1 MKTIRIFISSPGDV
15 DEERQKARD
24 VVTSL
29 QPRYAGRF
37 RLLSVLWEDMPLQ
50 MDTSFQQGID
60 LVLSKEHGIDIALV
74 ILWARLGSPTGLAIR
89 KSDGTEYRSGTDR
102 ELDLM
107 LSSREA
113 SGGIRPAILAYTRN
127 DPDGFLERQK
137 GQPLEKLEEM
147 LRQRRLAEDF
157 ITENFLN
164 ASGASKIRA
173 FHTFTKPVEFAH
185 RLRVHLREILDG
197 MLGDGGGAT
206 WDVSEM
212 GAPFRG
218 LEAFEPQHAGIFFGR
233 EDEICA
239 VQLALRQQAAAGCA
253 FVLIVGASGSGKSSL
268 ARAGVLPAVVQY
280 DVDETVRAWR
290 QAIFIP
296 GTSAKDLCGGLARV
310 LCSALPELRESGTN
324 PDALSSLLREDPALF
339 CRLVL
344 PNALG
349 SGVRLFLLIDQLEE
363 IFSHSAIGPGEREVF
378 SVALD
383 ALARSGSVWVVAT
396 VRSDFYDQCQTLP
409 RLMGMKGE
417 RGQFDLLV
425 PDADDLRRIIT
436 APASLAGLRFERDA
450 STGVSLD
457 RLLLD
462 DATRHPEALPLLE
475 YALRELYERRT
486 PDGTLTLAQYHELG
500 GVEGA
505 LGHRA
510 EAVFL
515 ALPVGVQPALDGVLS
530 SLVTLREDAE
540 AGATRARVPTE
551 SAAGT
556 PERAKLIAAFVKE
569 RLFFTDRDA
578 SSGEPIL
585 TLSHEAILRCWPR
598 ASQWIERN
606 RDFLRV
612 RARLREGVRAW
623 NENARA
629 ADYLLS
635 PGKPLEDA
643 RTISSARHE
652 DLAPAEREYI
662 EISIAHAGERE
673 RAMKRRRRLAF
684 AAMAFLTIIAIA
696 GGALATVKTKAA
708 REAAASAE
716 AQRKLAEGAKDRIT
730 QQAKV
735 LKLREEE
742 ATAAR
747 QAAEDQTK
755 FAEQKTA
762 EATDAKK
769 TADLR
774 LSVALEFVD
783 DVRNVD
789 KQIAAKGAAAT
800 LQELQKRVDE
810 VYVKLNLDEKDAVQ
824 LVRRVQD
831 ATGTGDSEM
840 KSGDFKAA
848 AASYEKALEI
858 ARKLVARDA
867 GNREWQHQLSV
878 CLGKLGDVQMS
889 QKNFEGASA
898 SYGEALRIGQE
909 LVQSDAN
916 NPQWQLSLSV
926 IHDMMGILAMKQGDG
941 PSSAS
946 HFEEEQK
953 ILGRVTALPGAE
965 KFAHTLAVSHSSRG
979 EFRRAL
985 GDMKGAAES
994 YAQAIRVF
1002 EELVRKNPDSGDLS
1016 RELGLSLNKAGS
1028 VELTMENV
1036 ADAGKNF
1043 LRAAGIL
1050 RKLAASDPEKLNA
1063 DWQLTYGMSL
1073 VNVASVQSKQRDFF
1087 AAEQNLAE
1095 AVDIFEA
1102 LRKAEKLS
1110 EKQLSWPDIFR
1121 DELEK
1126 VRTEIRKQK
1135 K

>member
-24 VVTSL
+24 VITSL

-50 MDTSFQQGID
+50 MDGSFQQGID
-60 LVLSKEHGIDIALV
+60 LVLSNEHGIDIALV

-89 KSDGTEYRSGTDR
+89 KSDGTEYRSGTER
-102 ELDLM
+102 ELELM

-137 GQPLEKLEEM
+137 GQPLEKLEDM

-157 ITENFLN
+157 IGENFLN
-164 ASGASKIRA
+164 SSGASKIRA

-268 ARAGVLPAVVQY
+268 ARAGVLPAVMQY

-324 PDALSSLLREDPALF
+324 PDTLATLLRDDPALF

-383 ALARSGSVWVVAT
+383 ALARSGAVWVVAT

-409 RLMGMKGE
+409 RLMGMKGA

-436 APASLAGLRFERDA
+436 APASLAGLRFEKDA
-450 STGVSLD
+450 STGISLD

-475 YALRELYERRT
+475 YALRELFERRT
-486 PDGTLTLAQYHELG
+486 SDGTLTLAQYHELG

-515 ALPVGVQPALDGVLS
+515 ALPVGVQPALDGVMS
-530 SLVTLREDAE
+530 SLVTLREDAD
-540 AGATRARVPTE
+540 ASATRARVPTA

-578 SSGEPIL
+578 STGEPIL

-643 RTISSARHE
+643 RTIFSARQD

-662 EISIAHAGERE
+662 ETSLVHGEERE
-673 RAMKRRRRLAF
+673 RSMKRRRRLAF
-684 AAMAFLTIIAIA
+684 AAMAFLTAVAVA
-696 GGALATVKTKAA
+696 GGALATVKTKDA
-708 REAAASAE
+708 RDAAASAD
-716 AQRKLAEGAKDRIT
+716 AQRQLAEEGKERIT
-730 QQAKV
+730 KQAKV
-735 LKLREEE
+735 LKQREEE

-747 QAAEDQTK
+747 QFAESQTK
-755 FAEQKTA
+755 IAEQKTT
-762 EATDAKK
+762 EATEAKK

-783 DVRNVD
+783 EVRNVD
-789 KQIAAKGAAAT
+789 KQMSAKGAAAT
-800 LQELQKRVDE
+800 LQELQKRVDD
-810 VYVKLNLDEKDAVQ
+810 VYVKLNLDEKAAVQ
-824 LVRRVQD
+824 LVRRVED
-831 ATGTGDSEM
+831 AMGTGDSQM
-840 KSGDFKAA
+840 KSGDFKTAT
-848 AASYEKALEI
+848 ASYEKALEI
-858 ARKLVARDA
+858 ARKLVADHSSD
-867 GNREWQHQLSV
+867 RELQHQLSV
-878 CLGKLGDVQMS
+878 CLGKIGDVQMAEA
-889 QKNFEGASA
+889 NFEGAAA

-909 LVQSDAN
+909 VVKSDAG

-941 PSSAS
+941 PNSAA

-953 ILGRVTALPGAE
+953 ILARVTSLPGAE
-965 KFAHTLAVSHSSRG
+965 KYAHTLAVSHSSRG

-994 YAQAIRVF
+994 YAQAIRIF
-1002 EELVRKNPDSGDLS
+1002 QELVRKSPDSTDIS
-1016 RELGLSLNKAGS
+1016 RELGVSLTKAGS
-1028 VELTMENV
+1028 VGLEQGNLAE
-1036 ADAGKNF
+1036 AARNF
-1043 LRAAGIL
+1043 SRAAEIH
-1050 RKLAASDPEKLNA
+1050 RKLAASDPDRVNVE
-1063 DWQLTYGMSL
+1063 WQVAYSTSL
-1073 VNVASVQSKQRDFF
+1073 VNVATVQAKQRDLF
-1087 AAEQNLAE
+1087 AAEQNFAA
-1095 AVDIFEA
+1095 AVELLEA
-1102 LRKAEKLS
+1102 LRKADKLS

-1126 VRTEIRKQK
+1126 VRSDIRKQK